1 MLHAEPTTVSLA
13 FPSRKQYAIPSY
25 QRNYVWTREGQWEP
39 LWDDLIALTRQ
50 VLAEGPGARPHFLG
64 TIITKHIGA
73 QGFIDRWWVVD
84 GQQRLTTLQ
93 ILIAAA
99 RSAFSEHGLTQCVAV
114 LTNALVNPPEVVRE
128 NPDKYKIQHKSSDY
142 KGFSRIIEAG
152 LAGSGVPEEEKLRLH
167 ECYVYF
173 RDTVTAWYMSVPEE
187 DREHQAVVLTQAILD
202 RLQVVDIRL
211 DGQEN
216 SHAIFEALNARGE
229 PLTEWEKTKNYILS
243 IAVRDDDPDG
253 DRTYTEHLEQYDRDP
268 YWDQT
273 VSGTRFKGKRIDLFL
288 SFFAQIELPKR
299 RQEVSGDS
307 DLHTLPRNR
316 LYREFRYIG
325 EHVYRRSDEELR
337 GLLRRLDRYATIFS
351 RLDQMDSEKFS
362 EYARLVMHRR
372 EKLTLSSLI
381 PVFMVLV
388 DRLGYGGDLDQA
400 LRIVDSYL
408 MRRVALKAT
417 YSGFDEVAFGYVQA
431 VRDAPT
437 GDDVC
442 AVLIEQLEK
451 SPWAS
456 RWPSDDEVVLHLRE
470 TDMYHSIS
478 GIRKQLLLRGIA
490 QEMHEERQSD
500 LTMPFSPKKTLTV
513 EHVAPQNWKRHWK
526 DDLNFGDSDEDRQ
539 RLNRLVDRI
548 GNLTLVTRELNSK
561 IGNRPWA
568 YKAELLQ
575 ADNLEMN
582 RRLLDDMEG
591 ETWNEGEINRRSQ
604 IIANYVNEIW
614 PHAASLRR
622 KLAIA
627 SPEKE
632 ADDMVSGISPL
643 VAERLVDSV
652 TESGVEDGWADNEG
666 LNRRRLDGRYGR
678 YLLLGGGDRWHGVW
692 FGVSVRDRQFVLDC
706 WDPSDAPDRLIAVP
720 DGIGFNEVLESVT
733 TQVREVADSIATGS
747 NGT

>member
-39 LWDDLIALTRQ
+39 LWDDLRALTRQ
-50 VLAEGPGARPHFLG
+50 VLAEGQARPHFLG
-64 TIITKHIGA
+64 TIITKHIGT

-99 RSAFSEHGLTQCVAV
+99 RSAFNEHGLTQCVAV
-114 LTNALVNPPEVVRE
+114 LTDPLVNPPAVVRE
-128 NPDKYKIQHKSSDY
+128 QPDKYKIEHKSSDY
-142 KGFSRIIEAG
+142 KGFSSIVEAG
-152 LAGSGVPEEEKLRLH
+152 LAGSVVPDEEKLRLH
-167 ECYVYF
+167 ECFDYF
-173 RDTVTAWYMSVPEE
+173 RAAVTDWFIGVPEDARE
-187 DREHQAVVLTQAILD
+187 DHALVLTQAILD

-229 PLTEWEKTKNYILS
+229 PLTEWEKTKNYLLS
-243 IAVRDDDPDG
+243 IAVRNDDPDG
-253 DRTYTEHLEQYDRDP
+253 DRTYTEHLEQYDIDP

-273 VSGTRFKGKRIDLFL
+273 VSGTRFRGKRIDLFL

-307 DLHTLPRNR
+307 GLHTLPRER

-325 EHVYRRSDEELR
+325 EHVYRRHDEELR
-337 GLLRRLDRYATIFS
+337 GLLRRLNRYATIF
-351 RLDQMDSEKFS
+351 RQIDRMDSETFS

-372 EKLTLSSLI
+372 DRLTLSSLI

-388 DRLGYGGDLDQA
+388 DRLGYGEGLDQA
-400 LRIVDSYL
+400 LGIVDSYL

-417 YSGFDEVAFGYVQA
+417 YSGFDDVAFGYVQV
-431 VRDAPT
+431 VRDAPAPE
-437 GDDVC
+437 DIC

-451 SPWAS
+451 APWAS
-456 RWPSDDEVVLHLRE
+456 RWPSDDEVVLHLRKA
-470 TDMYHSIS
+470 DMYNGIS
-478 GIRKQLLLRGIA
+478 GIRKQLLLRGVA
-490 QEMHEERQSD
+490 AKMHEERQQH
-500 LTMPFSPKKTLTV
+500 LAMPFQPKEALTI

-526 DDLNFGDSDEDRQ
+526 DDLGFGDSDEDRQ
-539 RLNRLVDRI
+539 RLNQLVHRI

-561 IGNRPWA
+561 ISDRPWDH
-568 YKAELLQ
+568 KANLLR

-591 ETWNEGEINRRSQ
+591 GTWNEGEIDRRSQ
-604 IIANYVNEIW
+604 IVADYVNEIW
-614 PHAASLRR
+614 PHAATLRR
-622 KLAIA
+622 QLGLA
-627 SPEKE
+627 PKE
-632 ADDMVSGISPL
+632 EAENTVSGISPL

-652 TESGVEDGWADNEG
+652 TESGVEDGWADHEG
-666 LNRRRLDGRYGR
+666 LNRSRRDGRYGR
-678 YLLLGGGDRWHGVW
+678 YLRLGGGDHWHVVW
-692 FGVSVRDRQFVLDC
+692 FGVSASDRRLVLDG
-706 WDPSDAPDRLIAVP
+706 WDRSDAPDHLITVP
-720 DGIGFNEVLESVT
+720 DGIAFNEVLESVT
-733 TQVREVADSIATGS
+733 SQVREAADSVAIGGS
-747 NGT
+747 ER